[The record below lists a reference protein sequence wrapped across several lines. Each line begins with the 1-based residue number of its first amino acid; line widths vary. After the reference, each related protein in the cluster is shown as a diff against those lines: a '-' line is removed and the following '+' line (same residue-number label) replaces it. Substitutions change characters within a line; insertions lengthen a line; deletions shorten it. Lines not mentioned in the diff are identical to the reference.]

1 MCLRTVFHAGDVWV
15 CSGQRC
21 VRPLCVCY
29 ITLAVLCSTPLGHS
43 RKHYCPFHISKRER
57 ERGAWCICSPP
68 TFALSS
74 QHADHSHCLGT
85 CPTRCPP
92 VGPCHLYSNMAFLL
106 ENAFN
111 GSAMVVEADRFPLLR
126 MFTSKKDMIASPT
139 NEQPVVEEQWAVRP
153 PPIIPPSPLPHT
165 PSPPLPLPQEGL
177 LRENQKECGTFTRP
191 VSPAASIRLMCA

>member
-1 MCLRTVFHAGDVWV
+1 
-15 CSGQRC
+15 
-21 VRPLCVCY
+21 
-29 ITLAVLCSTPLGHS
+29 
-43 RKHYCPFHISKRER
+43 
-57 ERGAWCICSPP
+57 
-68 TFALSS
+68 
-74 QHADHSHCLGT
+74 
-85 CPTRCPP
+85 
-92 VGPCHLYSNMAFLL
+92 MAFLL

-191 VSPAASIRLMCA
+191 VSPAASIRLMYA